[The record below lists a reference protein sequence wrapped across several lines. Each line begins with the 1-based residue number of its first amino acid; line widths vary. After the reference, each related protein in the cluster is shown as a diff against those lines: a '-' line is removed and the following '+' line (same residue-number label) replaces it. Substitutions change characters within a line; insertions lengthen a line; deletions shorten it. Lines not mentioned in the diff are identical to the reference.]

1 MCRLGCVAELVLI
14 MDIWDLTKK
23 KENLTCMHLLAEVS
37 LKEKEVELNLVI
49 HELRKNFSSVQV
61 QLAKEQAEKLVRNV

>member
-1 MCRLGCVAELVLI
+1 

-61 QLAKEQAEKLVRNV
+61 QLAKEQAGKLVRNV